1 MDLDLRKLRYFLA
14 VAERLHFGRAAAAL
28 YITQP
33 ALSRQIRQLE
43 EELGVELLERSSR
56 QVSLTPAGRR
66 LAEDGAR
73 LLADS
78 EAAVAR
84 ARRAQDNERSLTAGF
99 MLGMDIAPVLT
110 EFAHSHP
117 EIEIQLQRL

>member
-1 MDLDLRKLRYFLA
+1 MDPDLRKLRYFVA
-14 VAERLHFGRAAAAL
+14 VAERLHFGKAAAAL

-56 QVSLTPAGRR
+56 QVSLTPAGKR
-66 LAEDGAR
+66 LAEAGAR

-78 EAAVAR
+78 QAAVAR
-84 ARRAQDNERSLTAGF
+84 ARRAQDSEQSLTIGF
-99 MLGMDIAPVLT
+99 MPRG
-110 EFAHSHP
+110 
-117 EIEIQLQRL
+117 